1 LLCED
6 GLAQIILPDNICSW
20 SQKDKA
26 RERKMDSNAQPM
38 DRRAFLHRAG
48 IIGLGGAIGAGVTPC
63 ARGITLPILPH
74 DASTIRPYPFPV
86 DILYHGS
93 RTRSQIALTFDA
105 CPRKERP
112 EFSTEIVDYL
122 QREHIPATFFV
133 SGLWAENCQD
143 GLKRLAETPFF
154 QIGLHGYHHR
164 KSSELTEP
172 AIASEIEQTRST
184 IVRMGYKPQPF
195 FRPPYGDCPP
205 KLVKVA
211 KSLGVLTVM
220 WDVVSGDPNPR
231 NTAEILQ
238 HRVSTLTRNG
248 SIIIMHVN
256 NGGKWTAQALPTIVA
271 SLTRRGF
278 QFVSVGDLL
287 KHATG
292 KRILRERFLREMSR
306 QK

>member
-1 LLCED
+1 MRQRGQKRCQDSRTCKVNRRTLLQ
-6 GLAQIILPDNICSW
+6 LAGTIALG
-20 SQKDKA
+20 
-26 RERKMDSNAQPM
+26 RT
-38 DRRAFLHRAG
+38 
-48 IIGLGGAIGAGVTPC
+48 IGLGAAQI
-63 ARGITLPILPH
+63 ARATAPPFPSNSADTI
-74 DASTIRPYPFPV
+74 STYPFPV

-93 RTRSQIALTFDA
+93 RTRPQIALTFDA

-143 GLKRLAETPFF
+143 GLKQLACVPYF
-154 QIGLHGYHHR
+154 QIGLHGYHHW
-164 KSSELTEP
+164 KSSDLTEQV
-172 AIASEIEQTRST
+172 IASEIERTQST
-184 IVRMGYKPQPF
+184 IVQMGYRPQPF

-231 NTAEILQ
+231 NTAEVLE

-256 NGGKWTAQALPTIVA
+256 DGGIWTAQALPAIVA
-271 SLTRRGF
+271 GLRERGF
-278 QFVSVGDLL
+278 QFLAIGDLL
-287 KHATG
+287 RHARG
-292 KRILRERFLREMSR
+292 
-306 QK
+306 